1 MDLLSGLWGVFS
13 GFLENVLP
21 MSPFSK
27 FLNYFASLPFLG
39 YLNWFIPVKPCLMI
53 FVSYLGAVAL
63 FYLYSIIL
71 RWIKAIG
78 G

>member
-1 MDLLSGLWGVFS
+1 MDILSGLWGSFS
-13 GFLENVLP
+13 GFLEKVLP
-21 MSPFSK
+21 LSPFSK
-27 FLNYFASLPFLG
+27 FLNYFSNIPFLG
-39 YLNWFIPVKPCLMI
+39 YLNWFIPVKDCLTI
-53 FVSYLGAVAL
+53 FVAYLGAVAL